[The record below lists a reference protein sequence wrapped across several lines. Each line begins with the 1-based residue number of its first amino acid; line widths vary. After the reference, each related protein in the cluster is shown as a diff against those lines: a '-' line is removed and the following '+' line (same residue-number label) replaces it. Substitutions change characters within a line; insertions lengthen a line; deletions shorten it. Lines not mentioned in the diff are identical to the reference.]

1 MKSVKQFFRA
11 DHVGSLLRPET
22 IKNCREKYFANK
34 TISKSDLKEIEDEEI
49 INVIKMQEKIGFKV
63 VTDGEFRRS
72 WWHYDFIENLNG
84 IELEQ
89 RETGV
94 KFSGTNLRPFFPIV
108 TDNIDFPIDHP
119 MIEHFKFVKNNTNA
133 VPKISI
139 PGPSCCHFRTTP
151 DDIFPSEYKDTD
163 VLFSDI
169 ANTYK
174 KAVKAFYD
182 IGC

>member
-11 DHVGSLLRPET
+11 DHVGSLLRPKT

-84 IELEQ
+84 I
-89 RETGV
+89 V
-94 KFSGTNLRPFFPIV
+94 
-108 TDNIDFPIDHP
+108 
-119 MIEHFKFVKNNTNA
+119 
-133 VPKISI
+133 
-139 PGPSCCHFRTTP
+139 
-151 DDIFPSEYKDTD
+151 
-163 VLFSDI
+163 
-169 ANTYK
+169 
-174 KAVKAFYD
+174 
-182 IGC
+182 

>member
-108 TDNIDFPIDHP
+108 TDNIDFPMDHP

-133 VPKISI
+133 VPKI
-139 PGPSCCHFRTTP
+139 
-151 DDIFPSEYKDTD
+151 
-163 VLFSDI
+163 
-169 ANTYK
+169 
-174 KAVKAFYD
+174 
-182 IGC
+182 